1 MSKIGTY
8 LSETKNELLN
18 KVSWP
23 TWPELQSSAIVVMV
37 SSVIIALIVF
47 GMDFVFEVLIIVLDT
62 SFVLGRSKIESEFTI
77 KSGDSVFI
85 AATNFF
91 STYLD

>member
-8 LSETKNELLN
+8 FAETRNELVN

-37 SSVIIALIVF
+37 SSIIIALIVF
-47 GMDFVFEVLIIVLDT
+47 VMDYVFELLMKQAYELI
-62 SFVLGRSKIESEFTI
+62 K
-77 KSGDSVFI
+77 
-85 AATNFF
+85 
-91 STYLD
+91 